1 MKNNRRSFLKSVGLS
16 SGAFFF
22 SPDLGMMNSREMI
35 ENKVHAT
42 GLDAYR
48 TTELDV
54 DVCVIGGGISGIC
67 AALSAARNGSS
78 VVFMQDRSRL
88 GGNASSEI
96 RMHISGS
103 SVLSTVWR
111 EIGILEEMVLDDAVM
126 NPQTAYPM
134 WDYVMYN
141 KVITEP
147 NITLLL
153 DTMMYDAESD
163 NGTITSVRAFS
174 SQTEE
179 IFIVRATHFADC
191 TGDGTLGA
199 LV

>member
-1 MKNNRRSFLKSVGLS
+1 V
-16 SGAFFF
+16 
-22 SPDLGMMNSREMI
+22 MNSRELI
-35 ENKVHAT
+35 ENKLNAE
-42 GLDAYR
+42 GLEIYR
-48 TTELDV
+48 TTEMTV
-54 DVCVIGGGISGIC
+54 DVCVVGGGISGIC
-67 AALSAARNGSS
+67 AAIAAARNGSK
-78 VVFMQDRSRL
+78 VVLIHDRSQL

-103 SVLSTVWR
+103 SVLRTVWR
-111 EIGILEEMVLDDAVM
+111 EIGLLEEMVLDDAVM
-126 NPQTAYPM
+126 NPQTAYPL

-141 KVITEP
+141 KIITEP

-153 DTMMYDAESD
+153 DTMMYDAESE
-163 NGTITSVRAFS
+163 NETITSIRAFS